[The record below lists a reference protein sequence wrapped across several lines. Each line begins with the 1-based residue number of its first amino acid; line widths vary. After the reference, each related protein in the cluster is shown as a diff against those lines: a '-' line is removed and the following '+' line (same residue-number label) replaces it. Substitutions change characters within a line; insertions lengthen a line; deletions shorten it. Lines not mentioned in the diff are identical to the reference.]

1 MNLRANKRLG
11 QHFLHDPAIIEKIVG
26 VIAPQPDDLMVE
38 IGGGHGALTFP
49 LVKHLNQLHV
59 VELDG
64 QLADQLIDK
73 CPKPERLRVYRLD
86 ALKFDF
92 SSLARNKAS
101 LRVIGNLP
109 YNISTPLLF
118 HLLVH
123 RAAIRDMY
131 LMLQREVANRMTA
144 TPGSKQYG
152 RLTVN
157 LALWAE
163 PKKCFDVGP
172 GAFNPAPEVWSTIV
186 SLQPSAK
193 PRFAVND
200 PNHFS
205 KLVTRAFSMRRKTI
219 ANSLKGWLEPEKIRR
234 AQINPRARP
243 ETLTPEEFAKL
254 SNLCKTTVDPSQPNK
269 TLR

>member
-11 QHFLHDPAIIEKIVG
+11 QHFLHDPAIVEKIVKT
-26 VIAPQPDDLMVE
+26 IAPEPNDLMVE

-49 LVKHLNQLHV
+49 LVEHLNQLHV

-64 QLADQLIDK
+64 QLADQLVDR
-73 CPKPERLRVYRLD
+73 CPKPKRLRVYRMD

-92 SSLARNKAS
+92 SGLARSKAS
-101 LRVIGNLP
+101 LRVVGNLP

-118 HLLVH
+118 HLLTH
-123 RAAIRDMY
+123 RTAIRDMY
-131 LMLQREVANRMTA
+131 LMLQKEVANRMTA
-144 TPGSKQYG
+144 APGSKQYG

-163 PKKCFDVGP
+163 PKACFDVGP
-172 GAFNPAPEVWSTIV
+172 GAFNPAPKVWSTIV
-186 SLQPSAK
+186 GLQPSAK
-193 PRFAVND
+193 PRFAVKN
-200 PNHFS
+200 PGHFS

-243 ETLTPEEFAKL
+243 ETLTPGEFAKL
-254 SNLCKTTVDPSQPNK
+254 SNLCCKTTVDPSQLSKNP
-269 TLR
+269 